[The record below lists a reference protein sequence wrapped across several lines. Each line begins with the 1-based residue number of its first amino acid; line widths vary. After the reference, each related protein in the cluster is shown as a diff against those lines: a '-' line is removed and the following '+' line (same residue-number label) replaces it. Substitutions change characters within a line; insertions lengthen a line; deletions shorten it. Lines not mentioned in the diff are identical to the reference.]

1 MFQTTV
7 ILKKARNR
15 ASWINKRFVQLDD
28 EIEQHEMILNDSSNT
43 SNADLL
49 QEAMTKLTQL
59 EDEYLNLINELD
71 QLVLD

>member
-1 MFQTTV
+1 
-7 ILKKARNR
+7 
-15 ASWINKRFVQLDD
+15 
-28 EIEQHEMILNDSSNT
+28 MILNDSSYQ

-49 QEAMTKLTQL
+49 QETMAKLTQL

>member
-1 MFQTTV
+1 M
-7 ILKKARNR
+7 
-15 ASWINKRFVQLDD
+15 QLDD